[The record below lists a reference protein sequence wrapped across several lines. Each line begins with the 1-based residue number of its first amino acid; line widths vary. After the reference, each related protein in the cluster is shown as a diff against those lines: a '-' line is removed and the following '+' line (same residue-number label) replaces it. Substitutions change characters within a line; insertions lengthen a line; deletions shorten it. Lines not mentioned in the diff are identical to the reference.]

1 MLVKFARID
10 DIPRMESLPKGVP
23 AAVRQFLEAL
33 ETMHPGLSVSG
44 EKGGDTIG
52 DWWMDGG
59 HRSGSFT
66 VRWEPKAGF
75 GLHPAS
81 DTALLGEFPSERY
94 ADVAMLLRRVAQLVD
109 DGEGGT
115 VGLMGLRDLREVQG
129 LSQAELAERL
139 GIQQAAVSKVE
150 RRQDLHLDT
159 LAAIVKALGG
169 TLEMKVKFP
178 GGEVPLKM
186 AK

>member
-1 MLVKFARID
+1 
-10 DIPRMESLPKGVP
+10 MEYSQEKLP

-33 ETMHPGLSVSG
+33 ETMHPGLSVAC
-44 EKGGDTIG
+44 EKGADKTG
-52 DWWMDGG
+52 DWWMDVG

-66 VRWEPKAGF
+66 VHWEPATDF

-81 DTALLGEFPSERY
+81 DEASLGELPPERY
-94 ADVAMLLRRVAQLVD
+94 ADTAMLLRRVEQLVD
-109 DGEGGT
+109 DGE
-115 VGLMGLRDLREVQG
+115 VGVLGLRDMREVQG
-129 LSQAELAERL
+129 LSQAELAARL

-159 LAAIVKALGG
+159 LSAIVKAMGG

-178 GGEVPLKM
+178 GGEVPLRM
-186 AK
+186 AQ